1 MELPTDTLSLRY
13 GMQVLLC
20 AADGPRLGSDRDAV
34 DLVGQA
40 LADRVELVVI
50 PPERLDDGFFTLST
64 GIAGEIMQKFVNYGV
79 RLAIVG
85 DLTRQLEASSALR
98 DLVYETNRGWQVWF
112 LAHLGELDERLE
124 RLQAHSAGA

>member
-1 MELPTDTLSLRY
+1 
-13 GMQVLLC
+13 
-20 AADGPRLGSDRDAV
+20 
-34 DLVGQA
+34 
-40 LADRVELVVI
+40 
-50 PPERLDDGFFTLST
+50 
-64 GIAGEIMQKFVNYGV
+64 V

-98 DLVYETNRGWQVWF
+98 GLVYETNRGWQVWF